1 MTICEPGVYLCRTIN
16 VLISD
21 ICINMKHRKY
31 FASMISNSDLIG
43 WVIRIGP
50 DRAYPLHFTRPQ
62 LVLLPV
68 LLPVLLLLPV
78 LCVYETGFEW
88 RALFIMLTLMIDCWN
103 ITMKQHYVNVNYHK
117 HGCIWYIYML
127 PIHLTLPQLYYIWGM
142 ELGRNPFLFCIWA
155 LSFEI
160 IKFQPLI
167 LYIFVSL

>member
-78 LCVYETGFEW
+78 LCVYETGFE
-88 RALFIMLTLMIDCWN
+88 
-103 ITMKQHYVNVNYHK
+103 
-117 HGCIWYIYML
+117 
-127 PIHLTLPQLYYIWGM
+127 
-142 ELGRNPFLFCIWA
+142 
-155 LSFEI
+155 
-160 IKFQPLI
+160 
-167 LYIFVSL
+167 